1 MFARL
6 GFLKIYLFV
15 FYLRCLILFI
25 NRNKMVHQL
34 DALCLSITNKIIDD
48 MVSNGHQNELNN

>member
-1 MFARL
+1 
-6 GFLKIYLFV
+6 
-15 FYLRCLILFI
+15 
-25 NRNKMVHQL
+25 MVHQL